1 MAFESRFGLEF
12 VFEFKFEFDFEF
24 KFDFK
29 FNFPALKG
37 GSYTFIQLSFL
48 CRAESDVTF
57 SI

>member
-12 VFEFKFEFDFEF
+12 VFNFNFEFEFEF
-24 KFDFK
+24 E
-29 FNFPALKG
+29 FNFSSLKG